1 MDGPQVVPKKTKE
14 YAVQQADHEILPSLP
29 CRMGLLGP
37 SGSGKT
43 ILLQSLLTDLYAHR
57 GRSVFSRIYIWSPSV
72 LVDSAWEPV
81 IKMCKE
87 MGQDNDKE
95 QFLFQSYN
103 PSDLEKVISV
113 QKEVVARC
121 KQMKMKKCY
130 QIVIVIDDFADRPDF
145 TRQERLVWELFFRG
159 RHAKISTI
167 ISTQKWKAIS
177 PAIRRQATAL
187 MIFRLRSQMELDA
200 VVEEISALVDRKSVL
215 AMYREATAEPFH
227 FLYVRLEAKRPED
240 MFFKNF
246 DTPLLRAS

>member
-29 CRMGLLGP
+29 CRMALLGP

-87 MGQDNDKE
+87 MGQDNEKE

-145 TRQERLVWELFFRG
+145 TRRSAWSGSSSSAGGRPRSRRSSARRSGRPSRRRFGVRRRL
-159 RHAKISTI
+159 S
-167 ISTQKWKAIS
+167 
-177 PAIRRQATAL
+177 
-187 MIFRLRSQMELDA
+187 
-200 VVEEISALVDRKSVL
+200 
-215 AMYREATAEPFH
+215 
-227 FLYVRLEAKRPED
+227 
-240 MFFKNF
+240 
-246 DTPLLRAS
+246 